1 MQLVNFLKFR
11 FSSVIF
17 IMIKKL
23 STLLILLSLSLHG
36 LAAIH
41 MSPRIGSS
49 SYSGPLDALILMIV
63 GIGALYF
70 YYKSFLKWIKRKST
84 GEKPE
89 RKLGLDDW
97 GITLAGYVLVS
108 IFACGPIFEILQ
120 SVGGYQL
127 VRDTWY
133 IVFISCFGLLFF
145 LRRT

>member
-1 MQLVNFLKFR
+1 
-11 FSSVIF
+11 
-17 IMIKKL
+17 MIKKL
-23 STLLILLSLSLHG
+23 STLLVLLSISLHG

-41 MSPRIGSS
+41 MSPRMGSS
-49 SYSGPLDALILMIV
+49 SYSGPLDTLILMIV
-63 GIGALYF
+63 GMGALYF
-70 YYKSFLKWIKRKST
+70 YYKSLLKWIKRRST

-97 GITLAGYVLVS
+97 GITLAGYVMVS

-133 IVFISCFGLLFF
+133 FVFISCFGLLFF

>member
-1 MQLVNFLKFR
+1 
-11 FSSVIF
+11 
-17 IMIKKL
+17 MIKKL
-23 STLLILLSLSLHG
+23 SALLILLSTSLHG

-49 SYSGPLDALILMIV
+49 SYSGPLDTLILMIV

-97 GITLAGYVLVS
+97 GITLAGYVMVS

-120 SVGGYQL
+120 SIDDYQL

-133 IVFISCFGLLFF
+133 IVFIFCFGLLFF

>member
-1 MQLVNFLKFR
+1 
-11 FSSVIF
+11 
-17 IMIKKL
+17 MIKKL
-23 STLLILLSLSLHG
+23 STLLILFSISLHG
-36 LAAIH
+36 LTAIH
-41 MSPRIGSS
+41 MSSRVGSS
-49 SYSGPLDALILMIV
+49 SYSGPLDTLILMIV

-89 RKLGLDDW
+89 RKLSLDDW
-97 GITLAGYVLVS
+97 GITLAGYLMVS

-133 IVFISCFGLLFF
+133 IVFIFCFGLLFV

>member
-1 MQLVNFLKFR
+1 
-11 FSSVIF
+11 
-17 IMIKKL
+17 MIKKL
-23 STLLILLSLSLHG
+23 STLLILLSISLDG
-36 LAAIH
+36 LTAIH
-41 MSPRIGSS
+41 MSPRMGSS
-49 SYSGPLDALILMIV
+49 SYSGPLDTLILMIV

-70 YYKSFLKWIKRKST
+70 YYKSFLKWFKRKST

-97 GITLAGYVLVS
+97 GITLGGYLMVS

-133 IVFISCFGLLFF
+133 IVFIFFFGLLFF

>member
-1 MQLVNFLKFR
+1 
-11 FSSVIF
+11 
-17 IMIKKL
+17 MIKKL
-23 STLLILLSLSLHG
+23 SVLLILLSISLHG

-49 SYSGPLDALILMIV
+49 SYSGPLDIIILMIG

-84 GEKPE
+84 GKKPE
-89 RKLGLDDW
+89 RKYGLDDW
-97 GITLAGYVLVS
+97 GITLAGYLLVS
-108 IFACGPIFEILQ
+108 IFACAPLFEILQ
-120 SVGGYQL
+120 SMGSYQL

-133 IVFISCFGLLFF
+133 IVFIFCFGLLLF

>member
-1 MQLVNFLKFR
+1 
-11 FSSVIF
+11 
-17 IMIKKL
+17 MIKKL

-49 SYSGPLDALILMIV
+49 SYSGPLDTLILMIV

-108 IFACGPIFEILQ
+108 
-120 SVGGYQL
+120 
-127 VRDTWY
+127 
-133 IVFISCFGLLFF
+133 
-145 LRRT
+145 

>member
-1 MQLVNFLKFR
+1 
-11 FSSVIF
+11 
-17 IMIKKL
+17 MIKKL
-23 STLLILLSLSLHG
+23 STLLILFSISLHG

-41 MSPRIGSS
+41 MSPRVGSS
-49 SYSGPLDALILMIV
+49 SYSGTFDTLILMIV

-70 YYKSFLKWIKRKST
+70 YYKSFLKWFKRRLT
-84 GEKPE
+84 GEKPQ
-89 RKLGLDDW
+89 RKFGIDDW

-120 SVGGYQL
+120 SIGGYQL

-133 IVFISCFGLLFF
+133 IVFIFCFGLLFL

>member
-1 MQLVNFLKFR
+1 
-11 FSSVIF
+11 
-17 IMIKKL
+17 MITKL
-23 STLLILLSLSLHG
+23 SALLILLSTSLHG

-41 MSPRIGSS
+41 ISPRMGSS
-49 SYSGPLDALILMIV
+49 SYSGPLDTLILMIV
-63 GIGALYF
+63 GMGALYF
-70 YYKSFLKWIKRKST
+70 YYKSFLKWIKRRST

-108 IFACGPIFEILQ
+108 IFVCGPIFEILQ
-120 SVGGYQL
+120 SIGDYQL

-133 IVFISCFGLLFF
+133 IVFIFCFGLLFF